1 LNRVHYILLSIGF
14 LLSLNLQTIFSQTD
28 SSYLKTEEILED
40 ILQEPVGD
48 IDESNLYEQLE
59 LLMLNPLNLN
69 TSTVDDL
76 LLIPTMDI
84 TTARLIV
91 NHRNKYGYFF
101 SLNELSSVENLDKG
115 LIKNITP
122 FLYIEKKLEDVLEP
136 PGNFETITS
145 KSKVLLRSRFINALQ
160 TNEGFLTN
168 RFAGTKPK
176 IYNRLLVKYG
186 NQFQAGY
193 LTDKDAGESSI
204 NEFSTF
210 HLAFNDI
217 GFVHKAVILDY
228 FLEFGQGL
236 TFWSPYA
243 YSKGADAVVP
253 VRRNDRIMRPY
264 TSSTEN
270 NFFRGAAA
278 AFNIGDFILSGFY
291 SDNYFDA
298 NVDSTTGK
306 ITSTPVDGL
315 HRTPSEI
322 NKRKAASEKLIGGR
336 IDYRY
341 DNFLRLGIIYYRSK
355 LSNEFQ
361 PTNVYDIAGDKF
373 NYTAASYN
381 MMFNRFNFSGEFSY
395 NGTSVASINI
405 FQLLVSNDFTFITSI
420 RSYPRNFN
428 SLHGYAFG
436 ERNGATNNEVGI
448 YTGFRWRTPVGI
460 VNFYYDQFKFPY
472 ATFFNP
478 NSTQGDEYL
487 FDFLSKPIRK
497 LELRARYKYENK
509 DITELIDNSKSIV
522 KRLRQVFRG
531 EIIYSISNNIRLRGR
546 FEYNTFRVAQTG
558 EDENGYLIFQD
569 VRYSPTS
576 NFNLYG
582 RVIFFKTDSFSSAIY
597 EYENNLTGVLTNIPL
612 FNEGIRWYFILRYRP
627 YKIITVSAK
636 YSETYKPA
644 EKSLGSGDSSIP
656 GNLDNSFSM
665 QLDLNF

>member
-1 LNRVHYILLSIGF
+1 LKRIFYIFFSVALLVNI
-14 LLSLNLQTIFSQTD
+14 NPDIIFSQTD
-28 SSYLKTEEILED
+28 SSYLQTEEILED

-76 LLIPTMDI
+76 LLIPTLDI
-84 TTARLIV
+84 STAKLIV
-91 NHRNKYGYFF
+91 NHRNKYGFFF
-101 SLNELSSVENLDKG
+101 SLNELNSVENLDKE
-115 LIKNITP
+115 LIKSITP
-122 FLYIEKKLEDVLEP
+122 FLYIEKKPEDVLEP
-136 PGNFETITS
+136 PGKIESITS
-145 KSKVLLRSRFINALQ
+145 KSNVLLRSRFMNTLQ
-160 TNEGFLTN
+160 TNEGFAN
-168 RFAGTKPK
+168 NKFVGTKPK
-176 IYNRLLVKYG
+176 IYNRLLVKYS

-204 NEFSTF
+204 DEFSTF
-210 HLAFNDI
+210 HIAFNDI
-217 GFVHKAVILDY
+217 GFIYKAVILDY

-253 VRRNDRIMRPY
+253 VKRNDRIMRPY

-298 NVDSTTGK
+298 NIDSTTGK
-306 ITSTPVDGL
+306 ITSTQIDGL
-315 HRTPSEI
+315 HRTPNEI
-322 NKRKAASEKLIGGR
+322 NKRKAASEQILGGR

-341 DNFLRLGIIYYRSK
+341 ENIFHLGVIHYQSK
-355 LSNEFQ
+355 VSNEFQ
-361 PTNVYDIAGDKF
+361 PTNVYDITGDKF
-373 NYTAASYN
+373 NYTATSYD
-381 MMFNRFNFSGEFSY
+381 MIFNRFNFSGEFSY
-395 NGTSVASINI
+395 NGISVASINL
-405 FQLLVSNDFTFITSI
+405 FQLLIGNDFTFITSV
-420 RSYPRNFN
+420 RSYPRNFY
-428 SLHGYAFG
+428 SLHGYSFG
-436 ERNGATNNEVGI
+436 ERNGATSNELGI
-448 YTGFRWRTPVGI
+448 YTGFRWRTPIGLL
-460 VNFYYDQFKFPY
+460 NFYYDQFKFPY

-487 FDFLSKPIRK
+487 VDFLTKPISK
-497 LELRARYKYENK
+497 FELRARYKYENK
-509 DITELIDNSKSIV
+509 DITELVDNSKSIV

-531 EIIYSISNNIRLRGR
+531 EIIYSISNKIRLRGR

-558 EDENGYLIFQD
+558 SNETGYLIFQD
-569 VRYSPTS
+569 LRYSPTS

-582 RVIFFKTDSFSSAIY
+582 RIIFFKSDSFGSAIY

-612 FNEGIRWYFILRYRP
+612 FNEGIRWYFLLRYRP
-627 YKIITVSAK
+627 HKVITVSAK

-656 GNLDNSFSM
+656 GNLDNSFSV

>member
-1 LNRVHYILLSIGF
+1 KSSI
-14 LLSLNLQTIFSQTD
+14 
-28 SSYLKTEEILED
+28 
-40 ILQEPVGD
+40 
-48 IDESNLYEQLE
+48 
-59 LLMLNPLNLN
+59 
-69 TSTVDDL
+69 
-76 LLIPTMDI
+76 
-84 TTARLIV
+84 
-91 NHRNKYGYFF
+91 
-101 SLNELSSVENLDKG
+101 
-115 LIKNITP
+115 
-122 FLYIEKKLEDVLEP
+122 
-136 PGNFETITS
+136 
-145 KSKVLLRSRFINALQ
+145 LLRSRFINALQ
-160 TNEGFLTN
+160 TNEGFLKN
-168 RFAGTKPK
+168 RFSGTKPK
-176 IYNRLLVKYG
+176 IYNRLLVKYS
-186 NQFQAGY
+186 NQFQTGY
-193 LTDKDAGESSI
+193 LTDKDAGESTI
-204 NEFSTF
+204 DEFSTF
-210 HLAFNDI
+210 HIAFNEI
-217 GFVHKAVILDY
+217 GFVHRAVIMDY

-243 YSKGADAVVP
+243 YSKGADAIVP

-278 AFNIGDFILSGFY
+278 AFNLGDFILSGFY

-298 NVDSTTGK
+298 NIDSTTGK
-306 ITSTPVDGL
+306 ITSTPIDGL

-341 DNFLRLGIIYYRSK
+341 DNFLRLGIIYYQSK

-361 PTNVYDIAGDKF
+361 PTNVYDIEGDIF

-395 NGTSVASINI
+395 NGISVASINI
-405 FQLLVSNDFTFITSI
+405 FQLLVSKDFTFITSI

-448 YTGFRWRTPVGI
+448 YTGFKWRTPVGI

-487 FDFLSKPIRK
+487 VDFLSIPIRK

-509 DITELIDNSKSIV
+509 DITELIDNSKIIV

-531 EIIYSISNNIRLRGR
+531 EIIYSISNKIRLRGR

-627 YKIITVSAK
+627 YKFITVSAK
-636 YSETYKPA
+636 YAETYKPA
-644 EKSLGSGDSSIP
+644 EKSLGSGANSIP
-656 GNLDNSFSM
+656 GNLDNSLSV
-665 QLDLNF
+665 QLDVSL

>member
-1 LNRVHYILLSIGF
+1 MNRVHYILLSIGF
-14 LLSLNLQTIFSQTD
+14 LLSLNLQKIFPQTD

-48 IDESNLYEQLE
+48 IDESNIYEQLE

-84 TTARLIV
+84 STARLIV

-101 SLNELSSVENLDKG
+101 SLNELNSVENLDKE

-122 FLYIEKKLEDVLEP
+122 FLFIEKKPKVEIEP
-136 PGNFETITS
+136 PGKFETITS
-145 KSKVLLRSRFINALQ
+145 NSNVLLRSRFINALQ
-160 TNEGFLTN
+160 TSEGFLKK
-168 RFAGTKPK
+168 RFSGTKPK
-176 IYNRLLVKYG
+176 IYNRLLVKYS

-193 LTDKDAGESSI
+193 LADKDAGESSI

-210 HLAFNDI
+210 HIAFNDI
-217 GFVHKAVILDY
+217 DFLYKAVIMDY

-243 YSKGADAVVP
+243 FSKGADAIVP
-253 VRRNDRIMRPY
+253 VRRNDRIIRPY

-278 AFNIGDFILSGFY
+278 ALKFGDFIFSGFY
-291 SDNYFDA
+291 SYNYFDA
-298 NVDSTTGK
+298 NIDSITGK

-315 HRTPSEI
+315 HRTPNEI

-341 DNFLRLGIIYYRSK
+341 NNFLNIGVIHYQSM

-361 PTNVYDIAGDKF
+361 PTNVYDIEGDKF

-381 MMFNRFNFSGEFSY
+381 IMFNRFNFSGEFSY
-395 NGTSVASINI
+395 NGISVASINI
-405 FQLLVSNDFTFITSI
+405 FQLSVSNDFTFITSL
-420 RSYPRNFN
+420 RSYPRNFY

-448 YTGFRWRTPVGI
+448 YTGFRWRTPLGI

-531 EIIYSISNNIRLRGR
+531 EIIYSISNKIRLRGR

-644 EKSLGSGDSSIP
+644 ENSLGTGDNSIP
-656 GNLDNSFSM
+656 GNLDNSLSV
-665 QLDLNF
+665 QLDVSL